1 MSRLNFGLIG
11 YPISHSQS
19 PQLFKA
25 HSPLRAIGDYHL
37 FPIEN
42 LDALHGVIE
51 RYQPRGLNITSPY
64 KELILQDKSLPLH
77 IDPVVE
83 CIRAANVLT
92 LSYDNAGNLKEVKAD
107 NSDTDGFRESLRP
120 LLHSEDKLALI
131 LGTGGAA
138 RAVALAL
145 EDLGF
150 GQDDYRFISRDISSV
165 SPALIHFLGGYCN
178 PIESYDI
185 LEVALRH
192 ASIVINASPLGLAGS
207 DAPNIPYHLLNENHL
222 CYDLNYSIHGDT
234 PFLKAASP
242 YTSRLK
248 DGLEMLRL
256 QAQRSWQIWAKAIK
270 Q

>member
-25 HSPLRAIGDYHL
+25 YSPLRTIGDYHL
-37 FPIEN
+37 FPIQH
-42 LDALHGVIE
+42 LDALHEVIE
-51 RYQPRGLNITSPY
+51 SYRPRGLNITSPY
-64 KELILQDKSLPLH
+64 KERILQEPSLPLH
-77 IDPVVE
+77 IDPLVE
-83 CIRAANVLT
+83 LIGAANVLT
-92 LSYDNAGNLKEVKAD
+92 LSYDNTGNLTEVKAD
-107 NSDTDGFRESLRP
+107 NSDVNGFRESLRP
-120 LLHSEDKLALI
+120 LLRSDDNLALI

-178 PIESYDI
+178 PVESYDI

-192 ASIVINASPLGLAGS
+192 ASIVINASPSGLAGS
-207 DAPNIPYHLLNENHL
+207 DAPSIPYHLLSERHL
-222 CYDLNYSIHGDT
+222 CYDLNYSIDGDT

-242 YTSRLK
+242 YTPRLK
-248 DGLEMLRL
+248 DGSEMLRL
-256 QAQRSWQIWAKAIK
+256 QAQRSWDIWAKAISR
-270 Q
+270 